1 MPLNPALAE
10 MTGSSLRLTSAPPSC
25 SIAKTP
31 IVPLPEFRE
40 YRNWLSAVT
49 AISRLTAP
57 VRALVKAHL
66 ARGVSPSILMV
77 HADVRRVLSHAAAR
91 ETRKLAAYLA
101 ELLSQLAAGGAQIGT
116 VPAFAPQVCAQEL
129 AELTPI
135 PLIDVLDAL
144 VAEIGRRK
152 LQRVAIFG
160 ARVTVETKLFG
171 RLRNVDVV
179 TPSSTEVDVLDGTYR
194 RIVQEEGA
202 STEDFARLRGLAH
215 TLIDREQLD
224 AILLAGTDLS
234 FVFNPENTD
243 FPHIDGARTHIDAI
257 MRKLAA

>member
-1 MPLNPALAE
+1 MYLMPLLRKSGAGNFSA
-10 MTGSSLRLTSAPPSC
+10 SLSLGR
-25 SIAKTP
+25 
-31 IVPLPEFRE
+31 
-40 YRNWLSAVT
+40 
-49 AISRLTAP
+49 
-57 VRALVKAHL
+57 
-66 ARGVSPSILMV
+66 VS
-77 HADVRRVLSHAAAR
+77 
-91 ETRKLAAYLA
+91 
-101 ELLSQLAAGGAQIGT
+101 Q
-116 VPAFAPQVCAQEL
+116 
-129 AELTPI
+129 
-135 PLIDVLDAL
+135 
-144 VAEIGRRK
+144 
-152 LQRVAIFG
+152 
-160 ARVTVETKLFG
+160 TKLFG